1 MYIENM
7 QVITTTEL
15 RTKSKQLVKALQ
27 EGYSVDL
34 IHRSRVVGEI
44 KPAKHQPRSITNI
57 EAFKR
62 ALDAIRP
69 KKLIPKSQ
77 REKIYRKHLEEKYG
91 KNLFRR

>member
-1 MYIENM
+1 M
-7 QVITTTEL
+7 QYITTTEL
-15 RTKSKQLVKALQ
+15 RTKSTKLIKTLK
-27 EGYSVDL
+27 EGGKLSL
-34 IHRSRVVGEI
+34 IHRSRMIGEI
-44 KPAKHQPRSITNI
+44 LPLKYQPKPITDI

-77 REKIYRKHLEEKYG
+77 REKVYRKHLEEKYG